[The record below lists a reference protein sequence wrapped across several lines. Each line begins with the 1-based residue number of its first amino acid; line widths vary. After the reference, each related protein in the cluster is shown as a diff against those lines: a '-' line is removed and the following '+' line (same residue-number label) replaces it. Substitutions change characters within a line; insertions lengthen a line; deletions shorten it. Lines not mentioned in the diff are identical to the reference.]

1 MRIARGLIALAV
13 GLAGL
18 GLMGAAPAPA
28 PAPAAR
34 AAPPLPVTPLSRD
47 ALMARMLPAPRLF
60 KMETTTG
67 SPPTTQTT
75 LTCMSA
81 QSMRENMLRIEALR
95 AARPAQAPASSQG
108 CTRTRT
114 VTADGW
120 LKVDLVCDKAK
131 GAARTSHM
139 TNESR
144 SGAGG
149 EMGESRARMEMQ
161 TEVGGVMRTQVVQSH
176 TTVLGPCSADLKP
189 GQMRGAD
196 GKVIDLGA
204 ADAVV
209 VRPPA
214 PKS

>member
-18 GLMGAAPAPA
+18 GLMGAEPA

-34 AAPPLPVTPLSRD
+34 PAPPLPVTPLSRD
-47 ALMARMLPAPRLF
+47 AVMARMLPAPRLL
-60 KMETTTG
+60 KMEMTTG
-67 SPPTTQTT
+67 SPPTTRTT

-81 QSMRENMLRIEALR
+81 QSARENMLRVEALR
-95 AARPAQAPASSQG
+95 AAKPAQAPASSQG
-108 CTRTRT
+108 CTRTHT
-114 VTADGW
+114 MTADGW
-120 LKVDLVCDKAK
+120 VKVDMVCDKAK

-139 TNESR
+139 TIESR
-144 SGAGG
+144 GGAGG
-149 EMGESRARMEMQ
+149 EMGESRARMETQ
-161 TEVGGVMRTQVVQSH
+161 TEVGGVVRTQVMQTH
-176 TTVLGPCSADLKP
+176 TTPLGPCPADLKP

-196 GKVIDLGA
+196 GKVVDVGA
-204 ADAVV
+204 AAAVV